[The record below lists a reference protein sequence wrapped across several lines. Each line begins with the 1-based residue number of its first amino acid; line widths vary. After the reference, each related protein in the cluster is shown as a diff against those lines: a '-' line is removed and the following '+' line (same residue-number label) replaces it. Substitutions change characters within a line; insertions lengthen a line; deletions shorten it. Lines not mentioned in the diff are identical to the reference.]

1 MKLAAIASIVLA
13 LTLASA
19 CTCAKKE
26 AKAPAEPPA
35 AEATKEVEAP
45 AEPAPTDAEAQ
56 AEAEAE
62 AEDAKP
68 EEPTDLKKLGRTEAA
83 QAALELGT
91 PTQNLNGIL
100 AAANMQLGI
109 AKDAEQAAAMLDR
122 VLYTYNVAEL
132 RAREKAAQEAG
143 KEVRA
148 RVQAERKELEKEYK
162 KFEAKFA
169 DENLPIFA
177 QTAKAWNQIWGL
189 D

>member
-45 AEPAPTDAEAQ
+45 AEPAPTDAEA
-56 AEAEAE
+56 EAEP
-62 AEDAKP
+62 EDAEP
-68 EEPTDLKKLGRTEAA
+68 EESTDLKKLGRTEAA

-143 KEVRA
+143 EEAPA
-148 RVQAERKELEKEYK
+148 RVQAERKELESEYK

-169 DENLPIFA
+169 AENSPIFA